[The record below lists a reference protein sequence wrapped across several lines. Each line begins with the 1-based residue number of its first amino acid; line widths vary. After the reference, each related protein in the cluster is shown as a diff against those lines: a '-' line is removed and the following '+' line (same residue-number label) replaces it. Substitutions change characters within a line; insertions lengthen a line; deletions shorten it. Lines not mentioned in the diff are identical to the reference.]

1 MNITF
6 LMCIFNIYT
15 PTLIFLH
22 PTFSSLYSSSTNP
35 MIRLE
40 NIVFSFRFKGSL
52 DKLYKKTSHIFNSS
66 SKGFTNWII
75 HKVGLF
81 VKQLYPNASI
91 IFVQLYISM
100 QTQTGLKQ
108 VLDVK
113 HHKRSITHQINLIEL
128 YFNLSS
134 SKLTKGYG

>member
-1 MNITF
+1 MTITF
-6 LMCIFNIYT
+6 LMYIFNIYT

-22 PTFSSLYSSSTNP
+22 PTFSSLCSSSTNP

-40 NIVFSFRFKGSL
+40 NIVFLLGSKVL
-52 DKLYKKTSHIFNSS
+52 QISYTKKTSHLFNSS
-66 SKGFTNWII
+66 SKGFTNWIT

-113 HHKRSITHQINLIEL
+113 HHKRSITHQINSIEL